1 MLEVGFF
8 AVEQSLDE
16 GFILFAGHR
25 AVDIVLAVTL
35 RPDLVP
41 ARLHPSDIHVDA
53 VLVDNRRDGI
63 EKGQGIF
70 ARRCADAFRKSHG
83 GQRTRGDDGQS
94 ALGQLIDPLAYN
106 FNIRM
111 FGQAFGYAVGEMVP
125 VDRQRRASR
134 QTMLVAFADDDRIQ
148 VAHFLVQKTDGIF
161 LGIVGT
167 KTVRA
172 YQFGQTLGLVR
183 RSHLAAAAHLGKAYF
198 YALFRKLP
206 GCFRSGE
213 AAANDMYICHARL
226 SVVVRPQCQSG
237 SRTCCVIGAKQKRG
251 DNNPMKNAFA
261 ESRPFLML
269 SLLFGISYFF
279 VKDSNIP
286 GVFLIAWKGA
296 GVGWLAVYALTRLH
310 RLDGKIVG
318 AIMALGAIGDM
329 ALEFDLVLGAGAF
342 MIGHLVAI
350 LFYSRYRR
358 HRLGFS
364 QKMLAI
370 IMVPLSV
377 FIAWTLP
384 SDRSEAIGV
393 GIYCLSVAAMAAM
406 AWTSRFSRYQVGAGA
421 MMFLI
426 SDLLIFAR
434 MGPLETSVI
443 PDLLV
448 WPLYYFGQFM
458 IATGIVRTLRHEMAA
473 DSADPVQG

>member
-1 MLEVGFF
+1 
-8 AVEQSLDE
+8 
-16 GFILFAGHR
+16 
-25 AVDIVLAVTL
+25 
-35 RPDLVP
+35 
-41 ARLHPSDIHVDA
+41 
-53 VLVDNRRDGI
+53 
-63 EKGQGIF
+63 
-70 ARRCADAFRKSHG
+70 
-83 GQRTRGDDGQS
+83 
-94 ALGQLIDPLAYN
+94 
-106 FNIRM
+106 
-111 FGQAFGYAVGEMVP
+111 
-125 VDRQRRASR
+125 
-134 QTMLVAFADDDRIQ
+134 
-148 VAHFLVQKTDGIF
+148 
-161 LGIVGT
+161 
-167 KTVRA
+167 
-172 YQFGQTLGLVR
+172 
-183 RSHLAAAAHLGKAYF
+183 
-198 YALFRKLP
+198 
-206 GCFRSGE
+206 
-213 AAANDMYICHARL
+213 
-226 SVVVRPQCQSG
+226 
-237 SRTCCVIGAKQKRG
+237 
-251 DNNPMKNAFA
+251 MKNAFA

-279 VKDSNIP
+279 VMDSNIP

-296 GVGWLAVYALTRLH
+296 GVAWLAVYALTRLH

-370 IMVPLSV
+370 VIVPLSV

-384 SDRSEAIGV
+384 SDRSEAVGV

-434 MGPLETSVI
+434 MGPLSASTI
-443 PDLLV
+443 PDMLI